1 MQCVRKKK
9 KIKQLEK
16 WKPVLQIILPSVIKK
31 HQQAPCQQALKCKF
45 KYQPAPALPCDSV
58 CKHTCLVQNANLF
71 SITRNVEQ
79 ADTARW
85 GNLKLRQD
93 LIFIW
98 MQPPAAFDSNT
109 TLIWHLLYKVFGGT
123 HLLNRTETKYAP
135 WLKFVVGSY
144 QSGNLLKLICITCRW
159 TSNEKGILTDV
170 ALLAGSAVHNSMW
183 YPDIISCN
191 GILQFK
197 WGFFSPP
204 PKEDTRQ

>member
-1 MQCVRKKK
+1 MCQKEKKER
-9 KIKQLEK
+9 KQLEK

-58 CKHTCLVQNANLF
+58 CTHTCLLQNANLF

-98 MQPPAAFDSNT
+98 MQPPAAFDSAPHWYDTFSTRSLVEHICWTEQRQNMR
-109 TLIWHLLYKVFGGT
+109 LDSNLWWGAIKV
-123 HLLNRTETKYAP
+123 ETC
-135 WLKFVVGSY
+135 S
-144 QSGNLLKLICITCRW
+144 NLF
-159 TSNEKGILTDV
+159 
-170 ALLAGSAVHNSMW
+170 A
-183 YPDIISCN
+183 
-191 GILQFK
+191 
-197 WGFFSPP
+197 
-204 PKEDTRQ
+204 